1 MERKGKWIVA
11 GVVSAALIGGGTGL
25 AVATAGGDDS
35 EQPITGSALRSASA
49 AALEHTGGGKV
60 TDTEVGDED
69 GYYEVEVT
77 LPDGKRTDVH
87 LDKDFKVIGSM
98 ADSENEQNEED

>member
-1 MERKGKWIVA
+1 MKRKGTWIVA
-11 GVVSAALIGGGTGL
+11 GVISAALVGGCHGL

-35 EQPITGSALRSASA
+35 ESPITGSALGRASA

-77 LPDGKRTDVH
+77 LDHGKRTDVH
-87 LDKDFKVIGSM
+87 LDKDFKVIGSS
-98 ADSENEQNEED
+98 ADSGEDDTNDD

>member
-1 MERKGKWIVA
+1 MKHKGKWIAA
-11 GVVSAALIGGGTGL
+11 GVISAALIGGGTGL

-35 EQPITGSALRSASA
+35 EKPITGSALERASA

-77 LPDGKRTDVH
+77 LGNGRQTDIH
-87 LDKDFKVIGSM
+87 LDKDFKVISSS
-98 ADSENEQNEED
+98 ADSESEKNDQD